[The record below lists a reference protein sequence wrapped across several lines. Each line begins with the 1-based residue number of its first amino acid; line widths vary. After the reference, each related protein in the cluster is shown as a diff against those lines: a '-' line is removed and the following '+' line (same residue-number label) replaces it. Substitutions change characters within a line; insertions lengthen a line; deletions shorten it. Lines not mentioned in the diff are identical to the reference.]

1 MKVINYKK
9 AWSERR
15 IVLCTM
21 MKLDCRDNQR
31 ELLDLAEVK
40 DQVKDAVSSIACA
53 WIKSKYI

>member
-1 MKVINYKK
+1 
-9 AWSERR
+9 
-15 IVLCTM
+15 M